1 MPNAEQSFAQTYGPW
16 AVVAGGSDGTGAA
29 FADDLA
35 RRGVNVVL
43 VARRQ
48 AVLDELAGR
57 LPVET
62 RTVSLDLSVDGA
74 ASALADATA
83 DLDVG
88 LLVYNCGADSI
99 NTQFLDSPADAWQ
112 GLLVRNCTTMVAL
125 CHHYGGRLVARG
137 RGGVLLVS
145 SGAGWAGGSY
155 LAAYS
160 ATKAFDMRLAE
171 GLWAEWHPHGVDV
184 LSLVLGQTDTPSLRA
199 SLERC
204 GGSFGDLADPA
215 DVAREGLDHLA
226 DGPSWTYG
234 MPDPAGPSPL
244 GTLAPRQAVELMSQG
259 ASAMFG
265 GGSASS

>member
-1 MPNAEQSFAQTYGPW
+1 MTFAERYGPW

-29 FADDLA
+29 FAEDLA
-35 RRGVNVVL
+35 GRGVNVVL

-48 AVLDELAGR
+48 GPLDELAGR

-62 RTVSLDLSVDGA
+62 RTVTLDLSSAGA
-74 ASALADATA
+74 SDELAAATA

-99 NTQFLDSPADAWQ
+99 NTRFLETPVEQWQ
-112 GLLVRNCTTMVAL
+112 ELLRRNCNTMVAA
-125 CHHYGGRLVARG
+125 CHHYGAKLVARG

-145 SGAGWAGGSY
+145 SGAGWAGGSH
-155 LAAYS
+155 LATYS

-171 GLWAEWHPHGVDV
+171 GLWAEWGPHGVDV
-184 LSLVLGQTDTPSLRA
+184 LSLVLGQTDTPSLRR
-199 SLERC
+199 SLERH

-215 DVAREGLDHLA
+215 DVAREGLDHLG
-226 DGPSWTYG
+226 DGPTWFYG

-244 GTLAPRQAVELMSQG
+244 AGLSPRQAVELMSQG
-259 ASAMFG
+259 SAAMFG
-265 GGSASS
+265 GPG